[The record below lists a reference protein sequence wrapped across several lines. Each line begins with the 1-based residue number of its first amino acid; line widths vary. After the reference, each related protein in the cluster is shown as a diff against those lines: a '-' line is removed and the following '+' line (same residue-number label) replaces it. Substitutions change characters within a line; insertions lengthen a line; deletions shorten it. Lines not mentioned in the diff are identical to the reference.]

1 MSDNKEKKEIEET
14 EIKEDEALEKDSEAE
29 KIKKDLENTKN
40 LLLRTAAEYDNF
52 RKRSEREKDAI
63 YSSAVSSA
71 VKNILPL
78 ADSLDAAIKAAE
90 NESEEY
96 KKGIELLANQMQKAL
111 DSLDVEAFGS
121 VGDDFDPNLHH
132 AISHSES
139 DEEKQNF
146 VSLVFQKGYKIGDKI
161 IRPAMVQVTN

>member
-1 MSDNKEKKEIEET
+1 MSDKKEKKEMKENEV
-14 EIKEDEALEKDSEAE
+14 KEDEVLEKDSEAE

-52 RKRSEREKDAI
+52 RKRSEREKDSI
-63 YSSAVSSA
+63 YSNAIASA
-71 VKNILPL
+71 VKSILPL
-78 ADSLDAAIKAAE
+78 ADSLDAAVKASE
-90 NESEEY
+90 KESEEY
-96 KKGIELLANQMQKAL
+96 KKGIELLSNQMQKAL
-111 DSLDVEAFGS
+111 SSLEVEAFGN

-139 DEEKQNF
+139 EEEKQNF
-146 VSLVFQKGYKIGDKI
+146 VSLIFQKGYKIGDKI

>member
-1 MSDNKEKKEIEET
+1 MSDNKEKKEMKEN

-121 VGDDFDPNLHH
+121 IGDDFDPNLHH

>member
-1 MSDNKEKKEIEET
+1 MSDNKEKKEK
-14 EIKEDEALEKDSEAE
+14 EIKEDEVLEEDSEAE
-29 KIKKDLENTKN
+29 EIKKDLENTKN

-63 YSSAVSSA
+63 YSNAIAAA

-78 ADSLDAAIKAAE
+78 ADSLDAAVKAAE

-96 KKGIELLANQMQKAL
+96 KKGIDLLSNQMKKAFEN
-111 DSLDVEAFGS
+111 LDVESFGEI
-121 VGDDFDPNLHH
+121 GDDFDPNLYH

-139 DEEKQNF
+139 DDKKQNF

-161 IRPAMVQVTN
+161 IRPSMVQVTN

>member
-1 MSDNKEKKEIEET
+1 MSDNKEKKEKEN
-14 EIKEDEALEKDSEAE
+14 EIKEDEVLEEDSEAE
-29 KIKKDLENTKN
+29 EIKKDLENTKN

-63 YSSAVSSA
+63 YSNAIAAA

-78 ADSLDAAIKAAE
+78 ADSLDAAVKAAE

-96 KKGIELLANQMQKAL
+96 KKGIDLLSNQMKKAL
-111 DSLDVEAFGS
+111 ENLDVESFGEI
-121 VGDDFDPNLHH
+121 GDDFDPNLHH

-139 DEEKQNF
+139 DDEKQNF

-161 IRPAMVQVTN
+161 IRPSMVQVTN

>member
-1 MSDNKEKKEIEET
+1 MSDNKEKKEKEN
-14 EIKEDEALEKDSEAE
+14 EIKEDEVLEEDSEAE
-29 KIKKDLENTKN
+29 EIKKDLENTKN

-63 YSSAVSSA
+63 YSNAIAAA

-78 ADSLDAAIKAAE
+78 ADSLDAAVKAAE

-96 KKGIELLANQMQKAL
+96 KKGIDLLSNQMKKAL
-111 DSLDVEAFGS
+111 ENLDVESFGDI
-121 VGDDFDPNLHH
+121 GDDFDPNLHH

-139 DEEKQNF
+139 DDEKQNF

-161 IRPAMVQVTN
+161 IRPSMVQVTN

>member
-1 MSDNKEKKEIEET
+1 MSDNKEKKEMEEN

-63 YSSAVSSA
+63 YSNAVSSA

-121 VGDDFDPNLHH
+121 VGDD
-132 AISHSES
+132 
-139 DEEKQNF
+139 
-146 VSLVFQKGYKIGDKI
+146 
-161 IRPAMVQVTN
+161 